1 MAARQELHSGLS
13 EMATQTQNYKLH
25 KFELKDA
32 PADITAINASMDI
45 IDTQLKALA
54 DGKFDKTG
62 GTISGNLVV
71 NGSTTLKKL
80 TASELD
86 LNGNADV
93 SGTLKVAGA
102 TTLTG
107 ALAANGGVTTTTI
120 KATGTS
126 TLAAVNATNISAS
139 GTLNV
144 TGTTTLTG
152 KLTANGGLTTKALT
166 ATSLDLNGNG
176 DVSGSLTV
184 HGDLNAPGSLN
195 VSDITATGSTTLV
208 NLNAANITATG
219 TLKVNGAATLTGLL
233 AANGGV
239 TTKKVTATEL
249 DLNGNADV
257 SGTLT
262 VHGATTLEA
271 VQAKGNLTVGGLLN
285 VTGTINANRL
295 IQEGSNPLAI
305 RIPET
310 EKGVT
315 PAESHSNGIDFFDA
329 EGVVGG
335 TDRLGLL
342 RVQYSNSGS
351 TSFSIGATQPTA
363 GSTLNSEIKVGW
375 RLNGSS
381 YERYTEAPTPP
392 SGDES
397 TQIATTDFVNALID
411 KYGLGMRIGRSGCG
425 YINDANEVPG
435 SGFYSVAASSAN
447 VPVSTTCLLHVQRW
461 VDNGSS
467 GFQLIPSATGKRMFL
482 RIKGGSQGWGDW
494 LPLVTQDW
502 EYDFSAIEVVTK
514 RSADTVRLLAQNLSV
529 TKGTHPTAGKYWDF
543 RACDSEGR
551 NVANS
556 LGGMSVAYASDGA
569 VSTRI
574 IAYKPEHGS
583 STGASIIVG
592 YNAEGQIV
600 TSAPTPVTGSNDN
613 SIATTAFVMAAAGT
627 MTLKATRTSAGSFTV
642 TGLKVNQ
649 LVMVQCELRND
660 TWDGGDYSRIASDN
674 TTSPSSLQTGAN
686 TGGYSLFMVAL
697 AETVTFTVT
706 NNGISSATW
715 KVYVL

>member
-1 MAARQELHSGLS
+1 M
-13 EMATQTQNYKLH
+13 
-25 KFELKDA
+25 
-32 PADITAINASMDI
+32 
-45 IDTQLKALA
+45 
-54 DGKFDKTG
+54 
-62 GTISGNLVV
+62 
-71 NGSTTLKKL
+71 
-80 TASELD
+80 
-86 LNGNADV
+86 
-93 SGTLKVAGA
+93 
-102 TTLTG
+102 
-107 ALAANGGVTTTTI
+107 
-120 KATGTS
+120 
-126 TLAAVNATNISAS
+126 
-139 GTLNV
+139 
-144 TGTTTLTG
+144 
-152 KLTANGGLTTKALT
+152 
-166 ATSLDLNGNG
+166 
-176 DVSGSLTV
+176 
-184 HGDLNAPGSLN
+184 
-195 VSDITATGSTTLV
+195 
-208 NLNAANITATG
+208 
-219 TLKVNGAATLTGLL
+219 
-233 AANGGV
+233 
-239 TTKKVTATEL
+239 
-249 DLNGNADV
+249 
-257 SGTLT
+257 
-262 VHGATTLEA
+262 
-271 VQAKGNLTVGGLLN
+271 
-285 VTGTINANRL
+285 
-295 IQEGSNPLAI
+295 
-305 RIPET
+305 
-310 EKGVT
+310 T

-363 GSTLNSEIKVGW
+363 SSTLNSEIKVGW

-461 VDNGSS
+461 ADNGSS

-502 EYDFSAIEVVTK
+502 EYDFSAIEVLTK

-556 LGGMSVAYASDGA
+556 LGGMSVVYASDGA

-613 SIATTAFVMAAAGT
+613 SIATTGW
-627 MTLKATRTSAGSFTV
+627 V
-642 TGLKVNQ
+642 TQKVNSNKLTIGNPVSQ
-649 LVMVQCELRND
+649 GTSWSGSC
-660 TWDGGDYSRIASDN
+660 TKN
-674 TTSPSSLQTGAN
+674 TIVYINSSGAVHDVKVNGTTVAN
-686 TGGYSLFMVAL
+686 TSGYHGEQPQCVTILVPAGGSWSIGG
-697 AETVTFTVT
+697 TG
-706 NNGISSATW
+706 NGSITS
-715 KVYVL
+715 VLYMEIN